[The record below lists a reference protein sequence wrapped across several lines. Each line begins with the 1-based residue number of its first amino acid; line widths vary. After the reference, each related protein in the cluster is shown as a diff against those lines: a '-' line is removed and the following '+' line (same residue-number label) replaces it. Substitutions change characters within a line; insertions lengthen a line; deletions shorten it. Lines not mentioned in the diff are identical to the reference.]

1 MNKLHKKEEDALLN
15 KKKKREENKQ
25 KNKSEKI
32 KVNNRNG
39 INQYNIYQGYYTPQ
53 MQPINT
59 QNPMPMNDYPN
70 YLYYNPLYP
79 QMCQFPPHFFPQYI
93 MDTPKTLEENLN
105 NICQRGIVNN
115 IIGAFYIKEFQEKMK
130 NNEKRKVPVSMVEF
144 ADDQGDN
151 NNMTNN
157 QSNNN
162 VNNVNG
168 NGNKNDASY
177 LSNEKNNDNNIENK
191 NDNVNNNE
199 KTDNGNN
206 KDEDKKEKDSDANTN
221 INHHENQLKK
231 PDLVF

>member
-1 MNKLHKKEEDALLN
+1 MNKLYKKEEEALLN

-25 KNKSEKI
+25 KNKAEKT

-105 NICQRGIVNN
+105 NIYQRGIVNN
-115 IIGAFYIKEFQEKMK
+115 IIGAFYINECQEKMK
-130 NNEKRKVPVSMVEF
+130 NNEKRKVPVSMVKF
-144 ADDQGDN
+144 TDDQGDN
-151 NNMTNN
+151 NDMANN
-157 QSNNN
+157 HLNNN
-162 VNNVNG
+162 ANNVNG

-191 NDNVNNNE
+191 NDNVNNNG
-199 KTDNGNN
+199 KNDNGNN
-206 KDEDKKEKDSDANTN
+206 KDENKKEKDSDVNTN